1 MLKIIHHMFSVQINH
16 VQDKIYTIIISRLDI
31 LAVASEDYKAT
42 VQVFNYL
49 QTFRTN
55 LITPFA

>member
-1 MLKIIHHMFSVQINH
+1 MFSVQINH